1 MSNPQSSLT
10 SAVEDQLA
18 NTEKINRRVVLA
30 SSAGAA
36 AAGLAATRLG
46 VRAQTA
52 EDPLDAVEIA
62 PVCMLVAEMTEGPYY
77 LEGDL
82 VRRDITEG
90 KPGIPLLLKINVQ
103 DATACT
109 PLVNAAVDIWHCDA
123 QGYYSGVA
131 SNDPGP
137 DADAE
142 TVSEVATQVFL
153 RGVQMTDQEGNAE
166 FATIYPGWYTGRTVH
181 IHMKV
186 YVGGEADE
194 EYIGGN
200 TAHVG
205 QLFFDDLLS
214 DQIYETAEA
223 YGGRDN
229 SQRTRNDDDNIL
241 GDHADEPGFMLT
253 LTPIVDGSIDD
264 GFIGTISLGVDPA
277 AISSEEGGG
286 GSPSGGDGQRGGGP
300 GGGQGDPP
308 GQPPSD

>member
-103 DATACT
+103 DPTACT

-308 GQPPSD
+308 GQPPSN

>member
-308 GQPPSD
+308 GQPPSN

>member
-131 SNDPGP
+131 SNNPGP

>member
-131 SNDPGP
+131 SNNPGP

-308 GQPPSD
+308 GQPPSN